1 MTRRSGVPRA
11 LAATME
17 RITKPLF
24 GRRGFAE
31 GAVIGDWPSV
41 VGTELAGHTSP
52 ERIVFPLGAG
62 REGTLHLR
70 VDGGG
75 SAIEI
80 QHLEPQIVERINGF
94 FGYRAVAR
102 LKLIQGPLPPK
113 KMVSPPKS
121 RPLSA
126 NQEKDLKDRL
136 ADIDDDRLK
145 SALEGLGRTVLASRS
160 EESEG

>member
-1 MTRRSGVPRA
+1 MTRRGGAPSA
-11 LAATME
+11 LAATMD

-41 VGTELAGHTSP
+41 VGAELAEHTSP
-52 ERIVFPLGAG
+52 ERIVFRSGAR

-75 SAIEI
+75 HAIEV

-94 FGYRAVAR
+94 FGYRAVAC
-102 LKLIQGPLPPK
+102 LKLIQGPLPPRK
-113 KMVSPPKS
+113 TLSPAKF
-121 RPLSA
+121 RPLRES
-126 NQEKDLKDRL
+126 QEKDLKERL
-136 ADIDDDRLK
+136 ADIDDDGLK
-145 SALEGLGRTVLASRS
+145 SALEGLGRAVLASRR
-160 EESEG
+160 EESDG

>member
-1 MTRRSGVPRA
+1 MTQRGGVPRA
-11 LAATME
+11 LAVTVA

-41 VGTELAGHTSP
+41 VGSEFAQHTSP
-52 ERIVFPLGAG
+52 ERIVFGPGTR

-70 VDGGG
+70 VDSGGR
-75 SAIEI
+75 ATEI
-80 QHLEPQIVERINGF
+80 QHFEPQIVERINGY

-102 LKLIQGPLPPK
+102 LKLIQGPLPPRK
-113 KMVSPPKS
+113 TVSPAKP

-126 NQEKDLKDRL
+126 NEEKDLEERL
-136 ADIDDDRLK
+136 ADVDDGELK
-145 SALEGLGRTVLASRS
+145 SALEGLGRAVLASRD
-160 EESEG
+160 EESGK

>member
-1 MTRRSGVPRA
+1 M
-11 LAATME
+11 
-17 RITKPLF
+17 
-24 GRRGFAE
+24 
-31 GAVIGDWPSV
+31 
-41 VGTELAGHTSP
+41 
-52 ERIVFPLGAG
+52 
-62 REGTLHLR
+62 
-70 VDGGG
+70 
-75 SAIEI
+75 
-80 QHLEPQIVERINGF
+80 
-94 FGYRAVAR
+94 AR

-145 SALEGLGRTVLASRS
+145 SALEGLGRAVLASRS